1 MPEITPSTRP
11 TEAYSPLASTGAG
24 ELVRDGRSTA
34 AVRTTSQVDE
44 ASRLLS
50 DGQLLLQESRTAEAE
65 PLLLRA
71 LELYEREEDV
81 PAECVHVLNDL
92 ASIAI
97 TRGDLSAG
105 ESLLQRALVLA
116 NTRLGGD
123 HPHVATMLGAL
134 ARLYMRRSEFAK
146 AEPLLQRL
154 LEIKRARG
162 DDHPEVA
169 TVLASL
175 ATVHSAMGAHASAE
189 RILRRVLMIR
199 EKALAPNHF
208 ATMTTLEHLAESCAA
223 RGKFDEA
230 LMLLHRALTMRERT
244 LGGSHPSI
252 DAARTRIADLE
263 LLSSNEDLGS
273 VPIVAPMMDSLP
285 SFSPRV
291 SEPVAAVDEPVASAD
306 EPVDA
311 EPPPRQVVAE
321 AVVPLPREVRAALED
336 EWNDELERMRP
347 RHWLLD
353 QLSAKAGV
361 VTAFARTPRGRLTV
375 LAIGVASLLG
385 ALIIAIRPRAGV
397 TVSRADASVLSRPAA
412 SSNSAGVRQATV
424 SSAPRT
430 LSPDAASVDLT
441 RRPTT
446 STSSARRAVRS
457 EGSDADV
464 GEGSEPALPSRPRV
478 RAFDV
483 PVDRPPVAPS
493 RALVVT
499 PTDFAT
505 PSASRSD
512 RSTPRNQTDQSSA
525 VTVHAVLQADNPAP
539 EYPPDLLGRRIDGRV
554 VAEFLVDERGR
565 VDTRTLRIIS
575 STHERFSEAVRD
587 VLPSLRFIPAESDG
601 VRTEERVEMPFR
613 FSPKPE

>member
-1 MPEITPSTRP
+1 MPETTPSTRP
-11 TEAYSPLASTGAG
+11 AEAYSPLASTGAG

-97 TRGDLSAG
+97 TRGDVSAG
-105 ESLLQRALVLA
+105 ESFLQRALVLA
-116 NTRLGGD
+116 STRLGGD

-273 VPIVAPMMDSLP
+273 VPIVAPMMDSLA

-311 EPPPRQVVAE
+311 EPPQRQVVAE
-321 AVVPLPREVRAALED
+321 AVVPLPREVRVALED

-375 LAIGVASLLG
+375 LAIGLASLLG

-397 TVSRADASVLSRPAA
+397 TVSRADASVLSLPAA
-412 SSNSAGVRQATV
+412 ASGSAGGRQA
-424 SSAPRT
+424 SASTAQQP
-430 LSPDAASVDLT
+430 SPDAASVDLT

-446 STSSARRAVRS
+446 SSTSARRTVRS
-457 EGSDADV
+457 EGSETGVA
-464 GEGSEPALPSRPRV
+464 EGSEPTLPSRPRV

-499 PTDFAT
+499 PTDFA
-505 PSASRSD
+505 PSSASRSE

-554 VAEFLVDERGR
+554 VAEFIVDERGR